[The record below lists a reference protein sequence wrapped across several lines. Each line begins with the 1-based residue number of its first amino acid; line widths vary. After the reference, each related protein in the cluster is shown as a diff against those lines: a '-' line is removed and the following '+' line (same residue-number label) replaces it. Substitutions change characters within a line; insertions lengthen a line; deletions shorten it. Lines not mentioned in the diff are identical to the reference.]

1 MEVLSRVK
9 KQRIENVY
17 SISIIM
23 PTFNSEKTLEDS
35 LKSIREQEFDQ
46 TQIEILL
53 VDGGSTDRTAK
64 IAQKYDAVMIHNAR
78 KLPEFAKQQGL
89 LAAKGRYGIFIDS
102 DESFINMNSLKN
114 RVSIM
119 ESYPFVKNI
128 VSTGQVCKQGENG
141 VVRYANFIGDPF
153 SNFVYRYNGY
163 NRIEDLTRQYKHKD
177 VGNGILL
184 SFQGCTVLPLF
195 DALGNMFEIETARA
209 IYYRD
214 GKNKSFA
221 ANIFSNMVQQ
231 TMCAV
236 VMKEDFICHRAGL
249 DKKTYLS
256 KLKWRVKNNLFQT
269 EGVGFAQRSKKES
282 GLRKRKLFF
291 IPYCGL
297 VVPVVLE
304 AVKLTIKNRDLYFLN
319 HFWYTQY
326 TFLMI
331 VWYVVLKI
339 FHYPVKMGKTYGKD
353 KP

>member
-1 MEVLSRVK
+1 MEVLNRVK

-141 VVRYANFIGDPF
+141 VVRYANFIGDPS

>member
-1 MEVLSRVK
+1 MK

>member
-1 MEVLSRVK
+1 MEVLDRVK
-9 KQRIENVY
+9 KQEIKNTY

-46 TQIEILL
+46 TQVEILL
-53 VDGGSTDRTAK
+53 VDGGSTDRTAE
-64 IAQKYDAVMIHNAR
+64 IAQKYHAVMIHNAR

-184 SFQGCTVLPLF
+184 SFQGGTVLPLF

-297 VVPVVLE
+297 VVPVVLD

>member
-1 MEVLSRVK
+1 MK
-9 KQRIENVY
+9 KQEIKNTY

-46 TQIEILL
+46 TQVEILL
-53 VDGGSTDRTAK
+53 VDGGSTDRTAE
-64 IAQKYDAVMIHNAR
+64 IAQKYHAVMIHNAR

-319 HFWYTQY
+319 HFWYTEY

-339 FHYPVKMGKTYGKD
+339 LHYPVKMGKTYGKD

>member
-1 MEVLSRVK
+1 MEVLDRVK
-9 KQRIENVY
+9 KQEIKNTY

-46 TQIEILL
+46 TQVEILL
-53 VDGGSTDRTAK
+53 VDGGSTDRTAE
-64 IAQKYDAVMIHNAR
+64 IAQKYHAVMIHNAR

-319 HFWYTQY
+319 HFWYTEY

-331 VWYVVLKI
+331 VWYVMLKI
-339 FHYPVKMGKTYGKD
+339 LHYPVKMGKTYGKD

>member
-1 MEVLSRVK
+1 MEVLNRVK

-304 AVKLTIKNRDLYFLN
+304 AVKLTIKTEIY
-319 HFWYTQY
+319 
-326 TFLMI
+326 
-331 VWYVVLKI
+331 I
-339 FHYPVKMGKTYGKD
+339 F
-353 KP
+353 